1 MENLTLSVI
10 KLWQVLSRLSLQKG
24 KKYLAWEIIK
34 FNAFMV
40 NKKPIMKWKKL
51 YQLRPNLKQSRL
63 QLLLLR
69 IKQPLNLLSK
79 MPFKFLNNIVAYKLL
94 IVLHQKIQYKLNQ
107 IQRKQINKQLYKIR
121 NHKNLV
127 SHLLVLML
135 MLNTKLL
142 MKLIKLFHLLII
154 MIQDGQLMFV
164 NFKNIIQS
172 TVHIVRPLKKLK
184 SQHRQAQTQN
194 QIKLKKAKN
203 LEEARKR
210 KRNLKKFQ
218 LEFKNGVEN
227 IKPLMKLLI
236 N

>member
-1 MENLTLSVI
+1 
-10 KLWQVLSRLSLQKG
+10 
-24 KKYLAWEIIK
+24 
-34 FNAFMV
+34 
-40 NKKPIMKWKKL
+40 
-51 YQLRPNLKQSRL
+51 
-63 QLLLLR
+63 
-69 IKQPLNLLSK
+69 

-227 IKPLMKLLI
+227 IKPLMKFLI